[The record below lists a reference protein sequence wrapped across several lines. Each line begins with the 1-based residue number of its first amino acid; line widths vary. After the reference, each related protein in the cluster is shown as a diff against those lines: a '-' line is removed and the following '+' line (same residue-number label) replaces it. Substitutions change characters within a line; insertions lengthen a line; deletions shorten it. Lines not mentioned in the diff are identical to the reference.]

1 MFPAVTGPF
10 PKAARSPCSSGI
22 SRWHRGGGPRNRTW
36 RCGFGDRIL
45 LRQPNDIAGSA
56 DQRGPTGVR
65 RACAGRGEGARRR
78 PSIRGLSAISI
89 PEPSK
94 NPCKWARRRWHYS
107 SAKVTVLQGV
117 CIPQTRA
124 FRARGHRFAGAPGE
138 RRAGYGPAPETPPDE
153 SNLTSR
159 FRRAQTAGGPWRT
172 VGPRVGPNTPR
183 DASRSSSAASEP
195 GSAMRYTTSQSTAD
209 TIEGLVGCMARGGS
223 SPLRRMGKPRT
234 WRGFLRSSGRIA
246 VRRRWTWT
254 TRGTTRRTPCR
265 IHRRD
270 EQPHE
275 PQRHR
280 GLPPGDSV
288 SHTTA
293 ATTVF
298 GALTGSAHRRD
309 DARADRTVER
319 PAPTARAASPPR
331 SGRRS
336 GRARSPGPRPVRS
349 RAARPRG
356 GRRRGCRR
364 GTRRR

>member
-1 MFPAVTGPF
+1 M
-10 PKAARSPCSSGI
+10 
-22 SRWHRGGGPRNRTW
+22 
-36 RCGFGDRIL
+36 
-45 LRQPNDIAGSA
+45 
-56 DQRGPTGVR
+56 
-65 RACAGRGEGARRR
+65 
-78 PSIRGLSAISI
+78 
-89 PEPSK
+89 
-94 NPCKWARRRWHYS
+94 
-107 SAKVTVLQGV
+107 
-117 CIPQTRA
+117 
-124 FRARGHRFAGAPGE
+124 
-138 RRAGYGPAPETPPDE
+138 
-153 SNLTSR
+153 
-159 FRRAQTAGGPWRT
+159 GGPWRT
-172 VGPRVGPNTPR
+172 VGPRVGPTPPR
-183 DASRSSSAASEP
+183 DASSSSSREHEL
-195 GSAMRYTTSQSTAD
+195 GSATCYTASRSTGD

-223 SPLRRMGKPRT
+223 SPLRRMGKAPHMA
-234 WRGFLRSSGRIA
+234 GFLRSSGRVA
-246 VRRRWTWT
+246 ARRRWTLDHT
-254 TRGTTRRTPCR
+254 RTPCR
-265 IHRRD
+265 IHRHD
-270 EQPHE
+270 EQPRE

>member
-1 MFPAVTGPF
+1 M
-10 PKAARSPCSSGI
+10 
-22 SRWHRGGGPRNRTW
+22 
-36 RCGFGDRIL
+36 
-45 LRQPNDIAGSA
+45 
-56 DQRGPTGVR
+56 
-65 RACAGRGEGARRR
+65 
-78 PSIRGLSAISI
+78 
-89 PEPSK
+89 
-94 NPCKWARRRWHYS
+94 
-107 SAKVTVLQGV
+107 
-117 CIPQTRA
+117 
-124 FRARGHRFAGAPGE
+124 
-138 RRAGYGPAPETPPDE
+138 
-153 SNLTSR
+153 
-159 FRRAQTAGGPWRT
+159 GGPWRT
-172 VGPRVGPNTPR
+172 VGPTPR
-183 DASRSSSAASEP
+183 
-195 GSAMRYTTSQSTAD
+195 AMRPHRPRASTNLAQKRV
-209 TIEGLVGCMARGGS
+209 T
-223 SPLRRMGKPRT
+223 PLRGQLGTQLRALWAVWPVEVRVLFGAWEKPRT
-234 WRGFLRSSGRIA
+234 WRGFLRSSGRVA
-246 VRRRWTWT
+246 ARRRWTLDHT
-254 TRGTTRRTPCR
+254 RTPCR

>member
-159 FRRAQTAGGPWRT
+159 FRGADGGWP
-172 VGPRVGPNTPR
+172 V
-183 DASRSSSAASEP
+183 AH
-195 GSAMRYTTSQSTAD
+195 
-209 TIEGLVGCMARGGS
+209 
-223 SPLRRMGKPRT
+223 
-234 WRGFLRSSGRIA
+234 
-246 VRRRWTWT
+246 
-254 TRGTTRRTPCR
+254 RGTTRGIKRPSRCVL
-265 IHRRD
+265 IV
-270 EQPHE
+270 
-275 PQRHR
+275 
-280 GLPPGDSV
+280 L
-288 SHTTA
+288 
-293 ATTVF
+293 
-298 GALTGSAHRRD
+298 
-309 DARADRTVER
+309 ARARTWLKNVLHR
-319 PAPTARAASPPR
+319 FAVNW
-331 SGRRS
+331 GHN
-336 GRARSPGPRPVRS
+336 
-349 RAARPRG
+349 
-356 GRRRGCRR
+356 
-364 GTRRR
+364 